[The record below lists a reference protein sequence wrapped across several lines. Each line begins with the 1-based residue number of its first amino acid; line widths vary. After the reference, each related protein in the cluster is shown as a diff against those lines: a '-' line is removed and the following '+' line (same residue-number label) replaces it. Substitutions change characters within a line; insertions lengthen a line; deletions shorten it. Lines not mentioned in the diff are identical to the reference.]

1 MAERNLDFDRV
12 VDRRNTRCLKFD
24 FAVKRGYPEDVLPL
38 WVADMD
44 FRTSSYVEDA
54 LAELTRHNIYGYT
67 NTQCGD
73 GFFEAVSGWMKRH
86 HRWNVD
92 PSWHVKT
99 PGVCFAIAAAIRA
112 FTRPDDAVIIQQPV
126 YYPFE
131 RLIRLN
137 GRKVITSDLVQ
148 EADGRYRMDPDDF
161 EQKIIQNNVK
171 LFILCSP
178 HNPVGRV
185 WTAEELRKIGR
196 ICGKHHAT
204 VFSDEIHFDFTW
216 EGEHHVF
223 QEVEEEFRD
232 FTVTATSP
240 SKTFNLAGLQ
250 QSNIF
255 IPNPQLRCLFRR
267 EVDRTGYDEP
277 TSFGIAAAQ
286 AAYENGDE
294 WYTAMKAYVDYVFRD
309 VQGNVFAQG
318 TSLWVMIDIHTR
330 KPVPCSE
337 VERFM
342 AQYDPQN
349 RVSHPR
355 YHFFNE
361 GKFGDTAK
369 TEHRVTRLETDFNGH
384 MNNRD
389 YLRLALSVIDP
400 AASAGRTIRE
410 IHLKFLQE
418 CVAGEMLDCLC
429 DVGEGGEITIR
440 IAKPDGTPAC
450 LVSTVWR

>member
-24 FAVKRGYPEDVLPL
+24 FAVKRGYQEDVLPL

-196 ICGKHHAT
+196 ICGKHHVT
-204 VFSDEIHFDFTW
+204 VFSDEIHFDFAW

-232 FTVTATSP
+232 YTVTATSP

-294 WYTAMKAYVDYVFRD
+294 WYTAMKAYVADNLD
-309 VQGNVFAQG
+309 FACRFTREHLPG
-318 TSLWVMIDIHTR
+318 VTLR
-330 KPVPCSE
+330 KPEGTYLAWLDFRSFGLRPAELEEIIVQRAKLWLDSGSIFGKAGEGFQRINAAC
-337 VERFM
+337 
-342 AQYDPQN
+342 
-349 RVSHPR
+349 PR
-355 YHFFNE
+355 STLLE
-361 GKFGDTAK
+361 AL
-369 TEHRVTRLETDFNGH
+369 ERLEHAIN
-384 MNNRD
+384 
-389 YLRLALSVIDP
+389 L
-400 AASAGRTIRE
+400 
-410 IHLKFLQE
+410 
-418 CVAGEMLDCLC
+418 
-429 DVGEGGEITIR
+429 
-440 IAKPDGTPAC
+440 
-450 LVSTVWR
+450 

>member
-1 MAERNLDFDRV
+1 VAERNLDFDRV

-196 ICGKHHAT
+196 ICGKHHVT
-204 VFSDEIHFDFTW
+204 VFSDEIHFDFAW

-294 WYTAMKAYVDYVFRD
+294 WYTAMKAYVADNLD
-309 VQGNVFAQG
+309 FACRFTREHLPG
-318 TSLWVMIDIHTR
+318 VTLR
-330 KPVPCSE
+330 KPEGTYLAWLDFRSFGLRPAELEEIIVQRAKLWLDSGSIFGKAGEGFQRINAAC
-337 VERFM
+337 
-342 AQYDPQN
+342 
-349 RVSHPR
+349 PR
-355 YHFFNE
+355 STLLE
-361 GKFGDTAK
+361 AL
-369 TEHRVTRLETDFNGH
+369 ERLEHAIN
-384 MNNRD
+384 
-389 YLRLALSVIDP
+389 L
-400 AASAGRTIRE
+400 
-410 IHLKFLQE
+410 
-418 CVAGEMLDCLC
+418 
-429 DVGEGGEITIR
+429 
-440 IAKPDGTPAC
+440 
-450 LVSTVWR
+450 

>member
-1 MAERNLDFDRV
+1 MAERNLNFDRV

-67 NTQCGD
+67 NTQAGD
-73 GFFEAVSGWMKRH
+73 GFFEAVSGWMKRYH
-86 HRWNVD
+86 HWHVD
-92 PSWHVKT
+92 QTWHVKT

-112 FTRPDDAVIIQQPV
+112 FTQPDDAVIIQQPV

-131 RLIRLN
+131 RLIRIN
-137 GRKVITSDLVQ
+137 GRKAVSSDLVQ
-148 EADGRYRMDPDDF
+148 GPDGRYTMDPDDF
-161 EQKIIQNNVK
+161 EQKIIRNNVK

-196 ICGKHHAT
+196 ICGKHHVT
-204 VFSDEIHFDFTW
+204 VFSDEIHFDFAW
-216 EGEHHVF
+216 QGEHHVF
-223 QEVEEEFRD
+223 QEVEEAFRD

-294 WYTAMKAYVDYVFRD
+294 WYTAMKTYVADNLD
-309 VQGNVFAQG
+309 FACRFTREHLPG
-318 TSLWVMIDIHTR
+318 VTLR
-330 KPVPCSE
+330 KPEGTYLAWLDFRSFGLRPAELEEIIVQRARLWLDSGSIFGKAGEGFQRINAAC
-337 VERFM
+337 
-342 AQYDPQN
+342 
-349 RVSHPR
+349 PR
-355 YHFFNE
+355 STLLE
-361 GKFGDTAK
+361 AL
-369 TEHRVTRLETDFNGH
+369 ERLEHAIN
-384 MNNRD
+384 
-389 YLRLALSVIDP
+389 L
-400 AASAGRTIRE
+400 
-410 IHLKFLQE
+410 
-418 CVAGEMLDCLC
+418 
-429 DVGEGGEITIR
+429 
-440 IAKPDGTPAC
+440 
-450 LVSTVWR
+450 

>member
-1 MAERNLDFDRV
+1 MAERNLNFDRV

-24 FAVKRGYPEDVLPL
+24 FAVKRGYPEGVLPL

-44 FRTSSYVEDA
+44 FLTSSYVEDA

-67 NTQCGD
+67 NTQAGD

-86 HRWNVD
+86 HHWHVD
-92 PSWHVKT
+92 PTWHVKT

-131 RLIRLN
+131 RLIRIN
-137 GRKVITSDLVQ
+137 GRKAVSSDLVQ
-148 EADGRYRMDPDDF
+148 GPDGRYTMDPDDF
-161 EQKIIQNNVK
+161 EQKIIRNNVK

-196 ICGKHHAT
+196 ICGKHHVT
-204 VFSDEIHFDFTW
+204 VFSDEIHFDFAW

-294 WYTAMKAYVDYVFRD
+294 WYTAMKAYVADNLD
-309 VQGNVFAQG
+309 FACRFTREHLPG
-318 TSLWVMIDIHTR
+318 VTLR
-330 KPVPCSE
+330 KPEGTYLAWLDFRSFGLRPAELEEIIVQRAKLWLDSGSIFGKAGEGFQRINAAC
-337 VERFM
+337 
-342 AQYDPQN
+342 
-349 RVSHPR
+349 PR
-355 YHFFNE
+355 STLLE
-361 GKFGDTAK
+361 AL
-369 TEHRVTRLETDFNGH
+369 ERLEHAIN
-384 MNNRD
+384 
-389 YLRLALSVIDP
+389 L
-400 AASAGRTIRE
+400 
-410 IHLKFLQE
+410 
-418 CVAGEMLDCLC
+418 
-429 DVGEGGEITIR
+429 
-440 IAKPDGTPAC
+440 
-450 LVSTVWR
+450 

>member
-1 MAERNLDFDRV
+1 VAERNLDFDRAV
-12 VDRRNTRCLKFD
+12 NRRNTRCLKFD

-67 NTQCGD
+67 NTQAGD

-196 ICGKHHAT
+196 ICGKHHVT
-204 VFSDEIHFDFTW
+204 VFSDEIHFDFAW

-294 WYTAMKAYVDYVFRD
+294 WYTAMKAYVADNLD
-309 VQGNVFAQG
+309 FACRFTREHLPG
-318 TSLWVMIDIHTR
+318 VTLR
-330 KPVPCSE
+330 KPEGTYLAWLDFRSFGLRPAELEEIIVQRAKLWLDSGSIFGKAGEGFQRINAAC
-337 VERFM
+337 
-342 AQYDPQN
+342 
-349 RVSHPR
+349 PR
-355 YHFFNE
+355 STLLE
-361 GKFGDTAK
+361 AL
-369 TEHRVTRLETDFNGH
+369 ERLEHAIN
-384 MNNRD
+384 
-389 YLRLALSVIDP
+389 L
-400 AASAGRTIRE
+400 
-410 IHLKFLQE
+410 
-418 CVAGEMLDCLC
+418 
-429 DVGEGGEITIR
+429 
-440 IAKPDGTPAC
+440 
-450 LVSTVWR
+450 

>member
-1 MAERNLDFDRV
+1 MAERNLDFDRAV
-12 VDRRNTRCLKFD
+12 NRRNTRCLKFD

-67 NTQCGD
+67 NTQAGD

-86 HRWNVD
+86 HHWHVD
-92 PSWHVKT
+92 PTWHVKT

-112 FTRPDDAVIIQQPV
+112 FTQPDDAVIIQQPV

-131 RLIRLN
+131 RLIRIN
-137 GRKVITSDLVQ
+137 GRKAVSSDLVQ
-148 EADGRYRMDPDDF
+148 GPDGRYTMDPDDF
-161 EQKIIQNNVK
+161 EQKIIRNNVK

-196 ICGKHHAT
+196 ICGKHHVT
-204 VFSDEIHFDFTW
+204 VFSDEIHFDFAW
-216 EGEHHVF
+216 QGEHRVF

-294 WYTAMKAYVDYVFRD
+294 WYTAMKAYVADNLD
-309 VQGNVFAQG
+309 FACRFTREHLPG
-318 TSLWVMIDIHTR
+318 VTLR
-330 KPVPCSE
+330 KPEGTYLAWLDFRSFGLRPAELEEIIVQRARLWLDSGSIFGKAGEGFQRINAAC
-337 VERFM
+337 
-342 AQYDPQN
+342 
-349 RVSHPR
+349 PR
-355 YHFFNE
+355 STLLE
-361 GKFGDTAK
+361 AL
-369 TEHRVTRLETDFNGH
+369 ERLEHAIN
-384 MNNRD
+384 
-389 YLRLALSVIDP
+389 L
-400 AASAGRTIRE
+400 
-410 IHLKFLQE
+410 
-418 CVAGEMLDCLC
+418 
-429 DVGEGGEITIR
+429 
-440 IAKPDGTPAC
+440 
-450 LVSTVWR
+450 